1 MNCITYLAGG
11 MLGDFIYELSVI
23 KTKYNETGKKGI
35 LYLSDKG
42 DSFRFGLINT
52 FNDTYNIITSQEYI
66 EKYQIYN
73 NEIVDIDL
81 TLWRWNQNVDY
92 KNWYN
97 KYSETYNIKWGQDK
111 WLYVT
116 NNEKFIN
123 KVIINTTDY
132 RWPIHL
138 DFSLL
143 CSLYSTNIVFVSS
156 DERQYHVF
164 KEKTG
169 LNIEY
174 YKPTDFNDLCSTI
187 HACKLFVGSQ
197 SAPLH
202 IAVAMKKHVII
213 GECIEEN
220 HSVYGNHYVSGLD
233 KIFPNI
239 SLSVTCYIDSV
250 FDWKSY
256 VNRYEDLHHI
266 NNKEDAWHHW
276 IHFGQNEGRHFFT
289 NSFI

>member
-23 KTKYNETGKKGI
+23 KAKFVETGKKGI

-42 DSFRFGLINT
+42 DSFRFGLTNT
-52 FNDTYNIITSQEYI
+52 FNDTYNIITSQDYI

-73 NEIVDIDL
+73 NEAVDIDL
-81 TLWRWNQNVDY
+81 TLWRWNPKGDY
-92 KNWYN
+92 KNWYY

-111 WLYVT
+111 WLHVT

-123 KVIINTTDY
+123 KVIINTTNY

-143 CSLYSTNIVFVSS
+143 YSLYTTDIVFVSS
-156 DERQYHVF
+156 DENQYHMF

-202 IAVAMKKHVII
+202 LALAMNKNVII

-220 HSVYGNHYVSGLD
+220 HSVYGNHYVSGLEN
-233 KIFPNI
+233 IFPNI
-239 SLSVTCYIDSV
+239 SLSVACYIDSV

-256 VNRYEDLHHI
+256 VIFYPDLQI
-266 NNKEDAWHHW
+266 QVTNQEDALHHW
-276 IHFGQNEGRHFFT
+276 INFGKKEGRQYF
-289 NSFI
+289 SYS